1 MEKDLWGST
10 MGIYTND
17 LKSKYIL
24 NELPSTLLV
33 ILKSY
38 KRKRTI
44 SSQTPQNRNLNLNR
58 NRK

>member
-24 NELPSTLLV
+24 NELSSALL
-33 ILKSY
+33 
-38 KRKRTI
+38 
-44 SSQTPQNRNLNLNR
+44 
-58 NRK
+58 